1 MAGRFGSHK
10 HKKFNRY
17 TTSPSAKK
25 GSFSPYSIIILSALM
40 AVVAALFLGNYLG
53 WLADKVPTHENGE
66 QNTEKNDTPN
76 LLDVE
81 KINGVF
87 VTLAGITDNTATN
100 VRAQIPSGSLAVS
113 LELFDENGNPY
124 YRSAVAEAFGNL
136 CGELTLSRAFEGVV
150 ADGNALYSSVIFPS
164 AALNNEDVA
173 KQAVKNAYEAS
184 LIEELCSAGACDV
197 IITPF
202 TFGDEEY
209 TLDDDFAD
217 KLSLYVAAVRS
228 LSPSLRI
235 GLALPLE
242 YLSESE
248 HTALIE
254 SIANTVDFIAL
265 DLTGKTEL
273 EDFTDAISDASLNIL
288 RRGVRILLHKNSD
301 DELLLLTELLNKYS
315 MSNYQVVSI
324 SK

>member
-1 MAGRFGSHK
+1 MAGRFSSHK

-25 GSFSPYSIIILSALM
+25 GGFSPYSIIILSALM

-66 QNTEKNDTPN
+66 QSTEKNEAPN

-81 KINGVF
+81 KINGAF
-87 VTLAGITDNTATN
+87 VTLAGITDSTATN

-124 YRSAVAEAFGNL
+124 YRSAVAEAFGNM
-136 CGELTLSRAFEGVV
+136 CGELTLSRVFEGVV
-150 ADGNALYSSVIFPS
+150 DNGNELYSSVIFPS
-164 AALNNEDVA
+164 SALNNDDEA

-184 LIEELCSAGACDV
+184 LIEELSLAGACDV

-202 TFGDEEY
+202 AFGDEDY
-209 TLDDDFAD
+209 TLCDDFAD
-217 KLSLYVAAVRS
+217 KLSLYVTAVRS

-242 YLSESE
+242 YLSNSE
-248 HTALIE
+248 HSALIE

-265 DLTGKTEL
+265 DLTTRTEL
-273 EDFTDAISDASLNIL
+273 EDFTDAIGDASLNIL
-288 RRGVRILLHKNSD
+288 RRGVRILLRENSKED
-301 DELLLLTELLNKYS
+301 LLTLTGLLDKYS
-315 MSNYQVVSI
+315 MSNYQVVS
-324 SK
+324 K